1 MTRYLQKT
9 QTPTILIFSDV
20 TEGKHKPEDL
30 ERLFDTELLSSSLV
44 QILQINA
51 VTRAK
56 MKTMVKD
63 ILKQE
68 RINIKPG
75 VANAYYEELFM
86 ESEGD
91 LRHAIN
97 RSQFYFA
104 DRSWASSP
112 LHSVQGSSQ
121 KRDTKLSTFH
131 ALGKLL
137 YAKRM
142 TVEDAKKSILQKH
155 VGDNDYHDRT
165 WNRDLRPRL
174 QFHPERALEGG
185 DISITGAMSF
195 VQFHSPDFFTD
206 ITDLSKAFERFSD
219 SEILSRP
226 SFPEEYAT
234 SLCSRAVGDANKHPA
249 PSKFRQLTAPKIFE
263 VMRKKAE
270 NTIKFEQIRRRLS
283 LKSNHLSLDA
293 NTRSSSQFA
302 TEELPFIKN
311 TIPEGENEDFDV
323 TFIMMFCATLIA
335 ARSVQ

>member
-165 WNRDLRPRL
+165 WNRDLRPPL

-311 TIPEGENEDFDV
+311 TIPEGEN
-323 TFIMMFCATLIA
+323 
-335 ARSVQ
+335 

>member
-165 WNRDLRPRL
+165 WNRDLRPPL